1 MTEQENVEEYFRRLN
16 WLDSVCDIYAKGKE
30 IYTMLAETLKESSG
44 VELIVSPANLG
55 DTVFI
60 ATLSMAYKETHHI
73 NNLIICAKERQA
85 EAVEW
90 FEGVDGTV
98 GLDDQQMMCLR
109 YYFTIS
115 RNFYSNGIRYGH
127 IPCYIDAAVPN
138 SFMHI
143 PPGFGGIPLI
153 SVWEKRIL
161 DLPDRSPTC
170 EIVVPEE
177 ILQSRDM
184 NKYNGA
190 VLIAPAAFTNKGIPE
205 SFWEKI
211 VVELKKRGVTVY
223 CNSGGLYYDKL
234 ISGAIE
240 CVLSTKELILNAPL
254 FRHVIA
260 VRSGF
265 TDLVSK
271 TDARL
276 TVLHLGGTEDG
287 SLSIE
292 YGTTGDDVRDLGRI
306 TGIFPYRYCAGR
318 EDELIQLI
326 LSNID

>member
-1 MTEQENVEEYFRRLN
+1 MTEQETIDEYFRRLK
-16 WLDSVCDIYAKGKE
+16 WLDSICDIYARGKA
-30 IYTMLAETLKESSG
+30 IYTMLAGTLKESAS

-60 ATLSMAYKETHHI
+60 ATLSKAYKEAH
-73 NNLIICAKERQA
+73 NVKNLIICAKERQA
-85 EAVEW
+85 DAVEW

-98 GLDDQQMMCLR
+98 GLDDQQMVCLR

-115 RNFYSNGIRYGH
+115 QNFYSNGIRYGH
-127 IPCYIDAAVPN
+127 IPCYIDAAVPDT
-138 SFMHI
+138 FMHI

-161 DLPDRSPTC
+161 DLPDNSPTC
-170 EIVVPEE
+170 GIAVPDE
-177 ILQSRDM
+177 LLKNRDLG
-184 NKYNGA
+184 KYKDA

-205 SFWEKI
+205 AFWERLSS
-211 VVELKKRGVTVY
+211 ELNKQGLKVF

-234 ISGAIE
+234 IPGTVE
-240 CVLSTKELILNAPL
+240 CILSTKELILNAPL
-254 FRHVIA
+254 FKHVIA

-271 TDARL
+271 TDAHL

-287 SLSIE
+287 PLSVE
-292 YGTTGDDVRDLGRI
+292 YGTVGDDVRDLGRI
-306 TGIFPYRYCAGR
+306 DNIFPFKYNAER
-318 EDELIQLI
+318 EEELIQLI
-326 LSNID
+326 MSNIL

>member
-1 MTEQENVEEYFRRLN
+1 MNELENVEEYLRRLK
-16 WLDSVCDIYAKGKE
+16 WLDSICEIYARGKA
-30 IYTMLAETLKESSG
+30 IYTMLADTLKESSS

-60 ATLSMAYKETHHI
+60 ATLSKAYKETRHI

-90 FEGVDGTV
+90 FEGVDGIV
-98 GLDDQQMMCLR
+98 GLNDREMSCLR

-115 RNFYSNGIRYGH
+115 QNFYSNGIRYGH
-127 IPCYIDAAVPN
+127 IPCYVDAAVPDL
-138 SFMHI
+138 FMHI

-161 DLPDRSPTC
+161 DLPDHSPTC
-170 EIVVPEE
+170 GIVIPKEA
-177 ILQSRDM
+177 LKNRDTT
-184 NKYNGA
+184 KYKDA

-205 SFWEKI
+205 TFGERL
-211 VVELKKRGVTVY
+211 VTALKDRGLTVY
-223 CNSGGLYYDKL
+223 CNSGGLDYDKL
-234 ISGAIE
+234 ISGSIE

-254 FRHVIA
+254 FKHVIA

-271 TDARL
+271 TDAHL

-287 SLSIE
+287 PLSVE
-292 YGTTGDDVRDLGRI
+292 YGTVGDDVRDLGRI
-306 TGIFPYRYCAGR
+306 DNIFPFKYNAER
-318 EDELIQLI
+318 EEELIQLI
-326 LSNID
+326 MSNIL